1 MKALSGGRLRAERA
15 FTLSE
20 GDRHTL
26 NSTYDKFLTL
36 SQEAEI
42 FGNYFPKFMPEPK
55 NVWSFLVGFI
65 LLTCT
70 I

>member
-42 FGNYFPKFMPEPK
+42 SGNYFP
-55 NVWSFLVGFI
+55 
-65 LLTCT
+65 
-70 I
+70 

>member
-1 MKALSGGRLRAERA
+1 MFWGVPAAAFLISIPQCAEGVEKMKALSGGRLRAERA

-42 FGNYFPKFMPEPK
+42 SGNYFP
-55 NVWSFLVGFI
+55 
-65 LLTCT
+65 
-70 I
+70 